1 VTRLGWPGVKQTFQ
15 ITREVEW
22 TDRLTGERTSSREV
36 VYGIT
41 SLSRKQADAARLL
54 VLNRGHWTIEN
65 RVFYVRDVT
74 FGEDGCRLRTLAAP
88 INLSTVRSAA
98 ICWFRAEGWDNLAA
112 AIRESAWNPS
122 RLLAKLGIL
131 KQ

>member
-1 VTRLGWPGVKQTFQ
+1 MKRLGWPGVQQTFQ

-22 TDRLTGERTSSREV
+22 TDRLTGERKSSREV

-41 SLSRKQADAARLL
+41 SLSREQADAVQLL

-88 INLSTVRSAA
+88 INLSSVRSAA
-98 ICWFRAEGWDNLAA
+98 ISWFRAEGWENLAA
-112 AIRESAWNPS
+112 AIREAAWNPS

>member
-1 VTRLGWPGVKQTFQ
+1 VTRLGWPGVRQTFQ
-15 ITREVEW
+15 ITREVAW
-22 TDRLTGERTSSREV
+22 TDRITGERKSSYEV
-36 VYGIT
+36 VYGMT

-54 VLNRGHWTIEN
+54 ALHRGHWTIEN

-88 INLSTVRSAA
+88 INLSSARSAA
-98 ICWFRAEGWDNLAA
+98 ISWFRGEGHSNLAA
-112 AIRESAWNPS
+112 AIREFAWNPS
-122 RLLAKLGIL
+122 RLLTKLGIL